1 MAYMK
6 HHIFRGAALLDQRDT
21 DILERYNKEAQ
32 SYEKKAVE
40 IYQIAYSKHPEKS
53 YKLLTRVQEQW
64 GKRTCLEIAVEAEC
78 KEFVSLVGVQE
89 QLSMIWRGNISL
101 RMVSAFEKK
110 IFSGYATSQSEIGAE
125 GLSMKPQKT
134 RLYKRLSCFSL

>member
-101 RMVSAFEKK
+101 RVVSVFEKK
-110 IFSGYATSQSEIGAE
+110 FAYVASQSEIGAE
-125 GLSMKPQKT
+125 WLSMKPQKT

>member
-1 MAYMK
+1 MVDIFL
-6 HHIFRGAALLDQRDT
+6 HISINFSEKSLFRGAALLDQRDT

-101 RMVSAFEKK
+101 RKVSTYMSEFSSV
-110 IFSGYATSQSEIGAE
+110 ISSGY
-125 GLSMKPQKT
+125 
-134 RLYKRLSCFSL
+134 F